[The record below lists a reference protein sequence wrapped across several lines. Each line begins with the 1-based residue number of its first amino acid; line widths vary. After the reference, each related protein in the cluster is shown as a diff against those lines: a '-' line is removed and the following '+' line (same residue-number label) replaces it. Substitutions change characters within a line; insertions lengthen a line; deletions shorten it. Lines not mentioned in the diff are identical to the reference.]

1 MAVSGS
7 CPSHPLPCVPAVTD
21 VLGKIKE
28 EVHPMG
34 TILVVDDD
42 PDFVATTARVLETAG
57 YKVVT
62 AANGE
67 KALAAMRQQT
77 PDLVLLDIMMST
89 VLDGL
94 GVSEE
99 MQSDPALKDIPILM
113 VSSIAETEYA
123 AVFPTDSYV
132 HMDDWISKP
141 IRPDDLLSKVKRYM
155 K

>member
-1 MAVSGS
+1 
-7 CPSHPLPCVPAVTD
+7 
-21 VLGKIKE
+21 
-28 EVHPMG
+28 
-34 TILVVDDD
+34 
-42 PDFVATTARVLETAG
+42 
-57 YKVVT
+57 
-62 AANGE
+62 
-67 KALAAMRQQT
+67 
-77 PDLVLLDIMMST
+77 MMST

-123 AVFPTDSYV
+123 AFFPTDSYV